1 MELPTRTMTTMAAI
15 LLVAGCVLYVSDLT
29 INSEQVL
36 LQEDSQDLY
45 SQQTEL
51 FQNQVLEEQQGHQK
65 FIHHIIRH
73 IKKKKH
79 QAKAKKHAVKGAA
92 HAVAGAVHGVV
103 AKAHTAKSAE
113 AKKHAAAAK
122 KHAADAKAGAA
133 KAAAH
138 TKKANKLAKAA
149 HKHAKAAKNHA
160 KLAKAHAAALKK
172 HCKTWFHRLVHGHK
186 KCKALAHAAA

>member
-92 HAVAGAVHGVV
+92 HAVVGAVHGAA
-103 AKAHTAKSAE
+103 AKAHKAKKKAAKTHKNKAAEHAKAATAKSAE
-113 AKKHAAAAK
+113 AKKH
-122 KHAADAKAGAA
+122 
-133 KAAAH
+133 
-138 TKKANKLAKAA
+138 
-149 HKHAKAAKNHA
+149 
-160 KLAKAHAAALKK
+160 
-172 HCKTWFHRLVHGHK
+172 
-186 KCKALAHAAA
+186 

>member
-1 MELPTRTMTTMAAI
+1 MGVLNTITSTMELSTRTMTTMAAI

-36 LQEDSQDLY
+36 LQEDSHDLY

-51 FQNQVLEEQQGHQK
+51 FQDQVLEEQQGHQK

-79 QAKAKKHAVKGAA
+79 QAKAKKHAVAGAA
-92 HAVAGAVHGVV
+92 HAVVGAVHG
-103 AKAHTAKSAE
+103 AAAE

-133 KAAAH
+133 KAAKH
-138 TKKANKLAKAA
+138 TAAAKKLADAA
-149 HKHAKAAKNHA
+149 HKHAKAANKHA
-160 KLAKAHAAALKK
+160 KLAKAH
-172 HCKTWFHRLVHGHK
+172 
-186 KCKALAHAAA
+186 